1 MIVPDDEEEE
11 QGAAEKE
18 RENQNEEDAEEQQ
31 EEEEEKA
38 DPNEFKFIP
47 DVVHL
52 HRAQLFN
59 VEEGASGMVHTID
72 MVAYCQTLKSEER
85 FELIVE
91 DAYFESQQVDIV
103 D

>member
-18 RENQNEEDAEEQQ
+18 KENQNEEDDEEQ

-52 HRAQLFN
+52 HRAQLYN
-59 VEEGASGMVHTID
+59 VEEGASGMVNTND
-72 MVAYCQTLKSEER
+72 VVAYCQTLKSEER